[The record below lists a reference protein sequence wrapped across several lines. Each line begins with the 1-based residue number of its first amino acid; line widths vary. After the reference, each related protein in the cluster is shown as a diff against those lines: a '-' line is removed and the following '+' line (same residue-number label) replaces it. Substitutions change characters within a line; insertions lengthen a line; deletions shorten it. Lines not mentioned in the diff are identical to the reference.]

1 MKDSYFNLSDEK
13 QMNLFHSG
21 CKVFAHNPYIKASM
35 SKVASE
41 AGISKSLLFYYF
53 DNKKEYYFFIVNQ
66 VMDEIKALILGSF
79 DREEKFDLFDKLIE
93 IIDLKEAFFKKTYLY
108 YELIKRVYY
117 EQDESLQME
126 LYEMKK
132 NKMTLPYESYIKS
145 ISTERFKNEQDL
157 ATVLKII
164 VYCAE
169 GLVINSE
176 KKITKALI
184 NDYKDI
190 LISLKNN
197 YYRREA

>member
-1 MKDSYFNLSDEK
+1 
-13 QMNLFHSG
+13 
-21 CKVFAHNPYIKASM
+21 
-35 SKVASE
+35 
-41 AGISKSLLFYYF
+41 
-53 DNKKEYYFFIVNQ
+53 
-66 VMDEIKALILGSF
+66 
-79 DREEKFDLFDKLIE
+79 
-93 IIDLKEAFFKKTYLY
+93 
-108 YELIKRVYY
+108 
-117 EQDESLQME
+117 
-126 LYEMKK
+126 
-132 NKMTLPYESYIKS
+132 MTLPYESYIKS